1 MRLRDHAG
9 KYVRRQGDV
18 TGIGEQVI
26 IMGSKKSPVT
36 CARNVTALWEGY
48 HRNGGGLVAESGLV
62 HQVAGTLGKVPAL
75 AADIGEDREK

>member
-1 MRLRDHAG
+1 MRLSDHAG

-36 CARNVTALWEGY
+36 CARNVTASWKVITETAVVLS
-48 HRNGGGLVAESGLV
+48 LKVASY
-62 HQVAGTLGKVPAL
+62 TKSPDLGKVPAL
-75 AADIGEDREK
+75 AADIRRDREK